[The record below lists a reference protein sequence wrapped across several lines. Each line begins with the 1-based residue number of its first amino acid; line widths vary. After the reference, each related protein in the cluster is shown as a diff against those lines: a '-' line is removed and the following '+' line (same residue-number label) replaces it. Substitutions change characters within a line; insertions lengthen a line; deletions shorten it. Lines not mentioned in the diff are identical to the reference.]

1 MSAATVY
8 DSVLFG
14 NIFGTAEVRE
24 CFSEHKYV
32 ANMIEA
38 ECALAQAE
46 EDEGVIPAGTTAKI
60 RAHSSVEHIDWK
72 QLAARTEIVGYP
84 VLPLV
89 EQMSGWVPEEQCSLN
104 DILFG
109 ATKLTK

>member
-1 MSAATVY
+1 MH

-14 NIFGTAEVRE
+14 HIFGTAAVRE
-24 CFSEHKYV
+24 CFSERQYV
-32 ANMIEA
+32 ANMLEA

-60 RAHSSVEHIDWK
+60 RAHSSVEYIDWE

-89 EQMSGWVPEEQCSLN
+89 DQMSGWVPEEQCASN
-104 DILFG
+104 DLLLG
-109 ATKLTK
+109 AAKLTK

>member
-1 MSAATVY
+1 MASATVY

-24 CFSEHKYV
+24 CFSERQYV

-46 EDEGVIPAGTTAKI
+46 EDEGVVPAGTAAKI
-60 RAHSSVEHIDWK
+60 RAHSDVKSIDW
-72 QLAARTEIVGYP
+72 QTLAARTEIVGYP

-89 EQMSGWVPEEQCSLN
+89 EQMSKWVPEEQCKSAR
-104 DILFG
+104 D
-109 ATKLTK
+109 ARRP